1 MNIIDIEKFRYTP
14 VINSKIKFETLA
26 WGMMKGQARIGEI

>member
-1 MNIIDIEKFRYTP
+1 MNIIHIDKFRYTP

-26 WGMMKGQARIGEI
+26 KGMMKGQAQIGEI